1 MPRKGIKMDIEI
13 RDLCKSF
20 DNKLILNHIS
30 AIIKDKQTT
39 CITGQS
45 GCGKTTFIHILMGIT
60 KADSGAVLGIDQ
72 KNISAVFQED
82 RLSENITILKNIRL
96 VCDKTISDE
105 EIIKHVTE
113 VGLMD
118 YLEEPIHKLSGGMR
132 RRVAIVRAIIVKSNA
147 VIMDEPFKGL
157 DDTTK
162 STIIAYIKKYISNR
176 TLVVVTHDKREIDE
190 LEAQYI
196 LNI

>member
-1 MPRKGIKMDIEI
+1 MDIEI

-20 DNKLILNHIS
+20 DNRQILNHIS
-30 AIIKDKQTT
+30 AIIKDNQIT
-39 CITGQS
+39 CITGPS

-60 KADSGAVLGIDQ
+60 KADSGVVLGIEQ
-72 KNISAVFQED
+72 KNISAIFQED
-82 RLSENITILKNIRL
+82 RLSENITVLKNIRL
-96 VCDKTISDE
+96 VCDKHISDQ
-105 EIIKHVTE
+105 EIIKHITK
-113 VGLMD
+113 VGLKD
-118 YLEEPIHKLSGGMR
+118 YLFEPIHKLSGGMR
-132 RRVAIVRAIIVKSNA
+132 RRVAIVRAIIVKSDI

-162 STIIAYIKKYISNR
+162 SDIIAYIKKYTRNR
-176 TLVVVTHDKREIDE
+176 TVVIVTHDQREIDE